1 MSDFRVLKRETND
14 GAIVFA
20 VQKLNV
26 GAGDWSDLRMFLA
39 LPPAIKLIEKLKLLE
54 EGNTSIVYESS

>member
-1 MSDFRVLKRETND
+1 MSDYRVLKRETND

-20 VQKLNV
+20 VQKLS
-26 GAGDWSDLRMFLA
+26 AGDWADLRMFLA

-54 EGNTSIVYESS
+54 ERNTSIVYASS

>member
-26 GAGDWSDLRMFLA
+26 GDWSDLRMFLA

-54 EGNTSIVYESS
+54 EGNTSIVYASS

>member
-1 MSDFRVLKRETND
+1 MSDYRVLKRETND

-20 VQKLNV
+20 VQKLS
-26 GAGDWSDLRMFLA
+26 AGDWADLRMFLA

-54 EGNTSIVYESS
+54 ERNTSIVYVSS